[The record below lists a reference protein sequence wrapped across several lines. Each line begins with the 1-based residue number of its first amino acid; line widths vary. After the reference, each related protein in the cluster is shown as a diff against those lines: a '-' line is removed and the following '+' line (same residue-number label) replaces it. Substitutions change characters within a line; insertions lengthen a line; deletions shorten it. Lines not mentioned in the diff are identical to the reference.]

1 MTPHGW
7 LQLGL
12 YLALL
17 TALGPPLG
25 RFIAGVLDGRPAPWA
40 KLTDPLERLLYRVA
54 GVDPARETGW
64 KPYATGVLLFNLFGL
79 LAVTGHK
86 GHRIGD
92 VHILADTHVA
102 HLHALFV
109 FAGDHAHKGDTVA
122 VLRIHVCLDLEHEA
136 GERIVGRLNLSL
148 GRVARPGGRRQRG
161 KGIQK
166 WPDAEV
172 RQRAAEKYRG
182 QLPGEKPVS
191 IKRGACACQ

>member
-79 LAVTGHK
+79 LAVY
-86 GHRIGD
+86 
-92 VHILADTHVA
+92 
-102 HLHALFV
+102 ALQ
-109 FAGDHAHKGDTVA
+109 
-122 VLRIHVCLDLEHEA
+122 
-136 GERIVGRLNLSL
+136 RLQGWLPFN
-148 GRVARPGGRRQRG
+148 PQH
-161 KGIQK
+161 
-166 WPDAEV
+166 
-172 RQRAAEKYRG
+172 
-182 QLPGEKPVS
+182 LPGVPPHLAFNTAVS
-191 IKRGACACQ
+191 FATNTNWQSYGGETTLSP